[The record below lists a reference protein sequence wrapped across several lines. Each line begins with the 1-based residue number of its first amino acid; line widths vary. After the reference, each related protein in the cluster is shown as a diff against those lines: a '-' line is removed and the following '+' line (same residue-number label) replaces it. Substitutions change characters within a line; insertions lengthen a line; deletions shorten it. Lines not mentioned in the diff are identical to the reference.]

1 MSAIPK
7 YIPNITNGIIHIN
20 DKMIKFTHLFAG
32 IFAQIHV
39 SFRIIE
45 FILPMTINHTN
56 TQNPMTMLMIPIIQ
70 MMTHEIPPHM
80 MTNWFH
86 LSNINLSIIFAS
98 LNLWKTNSITINTKK
113 KPAKYGNNKNIMI
126 PIKTGS
132 LA

>member
-1 MSAIPK
+1 
-7 YIPNITNGIIHIN
+7 
-20 DKMIKFTHLFAG
+20 
-32 IFAQIHV
+32 
-39 SFRIIE
+39 
-45 FILPMTINHTN
+45 MTINHTN
-56 TQNPMTMLMIPIIQ
+56 TQNPMTMLMTPIIQ

-98 LNLWKTNSITINTKK
+98 LNLWKTNNITKNTKK